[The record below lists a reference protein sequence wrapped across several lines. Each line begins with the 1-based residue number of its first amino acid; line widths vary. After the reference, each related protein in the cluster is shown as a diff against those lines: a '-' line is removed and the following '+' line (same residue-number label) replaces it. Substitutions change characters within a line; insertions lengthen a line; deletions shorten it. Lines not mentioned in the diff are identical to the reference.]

1 MESLIMKN
9 IDRKYLRALVV
20 LIGFIVGKQA
30 YAQDSCQIQLRIED
44 ECCGGATVGQ
54 DSYNLAGEQVGVVVP
69 KEGAFE
75 VEGYFTEVLWEVKN
89 NLLFVRDRDCLVE
102 GLAVEITVGE
112 TAYPVQF
119 DGQFGSTGDGAMTC
133 GGTTFEWATGAET
146 WAGCYTNGQAAL
158 PKDWSA
164 GATFKI
170 SRSEAPPPAPEE
182 CEEGIHL
189 EEVFGGA
196 VYDASDCANPTYTFP
211 AGANDGGPV
220 YPWAGFADK
229 IAAEGAY
236 PYSFPYGGDITFTAS
251 ADAAGQRM
259 RFKFEREG
267 FPGDVTGFYTDW
279 VEVPTEVGSRAA
291 LSVSFD
297 ASEGEYNN
305 FLMYLETSGGASVAM
320 TGLTVTPA
328 AAPPPPPPAPPAA
341 PATPVP
347 ALPFWALLGLAGLVG
362 LFGFRRR

>member
-1 MESLIMKN
+1 MENEPYPANN
-9 IDRKYLRALVV
+9 ITVMSSDMVLTADEAVV
-20 LIGFIVGKQA
+20 TGTIAANTADMQSAILYIAERDCPVEMTEITITDDVGPKDPNFDGIFA
-30 YAQDSCQIQLRIED
+30 GMTYAGGNTWEFPTGAEGYAGAANTD
-44 ECCGGATVGQ
+44 ESVKPFKITGGATI
-54 DSYNLAGEQVGVVVP
+54 A
-69 KEGAFE
+69 
-75 VEGYFTEVLWEVKN
+75 
-89 NLLFVRDRDCLVE
+89 
-102 GLAVEITVGE
+102 ITGRV
-112 TAYPVQF
+112 AP
-119 DGQFGSTGDGAMTC
+119 A
-133 GGTTFEWATGAET
+133 
-146 WAGCYTNGQAAL
+146 
-158 PKDWSA
+158 
-164 GATFKI
+164 
-170 SRSEAPPPAPEE
+170 EAPTPEE

-220 YPWAGFADK
+220 FPWAGFADK

-267 FPGDVTGFYTDW
+267 FPGDTTGFYTDW

>member
-1 MESLIMKN
+1 MENEPYPANN
-9 IDRKYLRALVV
+9 ITVMSSDMVLTADEAVV
-20 LIGFIVGKQA
+20 TGTIAANTADMQSAILYIAERDCPVEMTEITITDDVGPKDPNFDGIFA
-30 YAQDSCQIQLRIED
+30 GMTYAGGNTWEFPTGAEGYAGAANTD
-44 ECCGGATVGQ
+44 ESVKPFKITGGATI
-54 DSYNLAGEQVGVVVP
+54 A
-69 KEGAFE
+69 
-75 VEGYFTEVLWEVKN
+75 
-89 NLLFVRDRDCLVE
+89 
-102 GLAVEITVGE
+102 ITGRV
-112 TAYPVQF
+112 AP
-119 DGQFGSTGDGAMTC
+119 A
-133 GGTTFEWATGAET
+133 
-146 WAGCYTNGQAAL
+146 
-158 PKDWSA
+158 
-164 GATFKI
+164 
-170 SRSEAPPPAPEE
+170 EAPTPEE

-220 YPWAGFADK
+220 FPWAGFADK
-229 IAAEGAY
+229 IAAESAY

-267 FPGDVTGFYTDW
+267 YPGDTTGFYTDW

>member
-1 MESLIMKN
+1 MSSDMVLTADEAVVTGTIAANAADMQSAILYIVERDCPVEMTEITITDDVGPKDPNFDGIFAGMTYANGNTWEFPTGAEGYAGAANTDESVKPFKIT
-9 IDRKYLRALVV
+9 
-20 LIGFIVGKQA
+20 
-30 YAQDSCQIQLRIED
+30 
-44 ECCGGATVGQ
+44 GGATI
-54 DSYNLAGEQVGVVVP
+54 A
-69 KEGAFE
+69 
-75 VEGYFTEVLWEVKN
+75 
-89 NLLFVRDRDCLVE
+89 
-102 GLAVEITVGE
+102 ITGRV
-112 TAYPVQF
+112 AP
-119 DGQFGSTGDGAMTC
+119 A
-133 GGTTFEWATGAET
+133 
-146 WAGCYTNGQAAL
+146 
-158 PKDWSA
+158 
-164 GATFKI
+164 
-170 SRSEAPPPAPEE
+170 EAPTPEE

-189 EEVFGGA
+189 EEMFGGA

-211 AGANDGGPV
+211 AGANDSGPV
-220 YPWAGFADK
+220 FPWAGFADK

-236 PYSFPYGGDITFTAS
+236 PYSFPYGGDITFTAT

-267 FPGDVTGFYTDW
+267 YPGDTTGFYTDW

>member
-1 MESLIMKN
+1 MENEPYPANN
-9 IDRKYLRALVV
+9 ITVMSSDMVLTADEAVV
-20 LIGFIVGKQA
+20 TGTIAANTADMQSAILYIAERDCPVEMTEITITDDVGPKDPNFDGIFA
-30 YAQDSCQIQLRIED
+30 GMTYAGGNTWEFPTGAEGYAGAANTD
-44 ECCGGATVGQ
+44 ESVKPFKITGGATI
-54 DSYNLAGEQVGVVVP
+54 A
-69 KEGAFE
+69 
-75 VEGYFTEVLWEVKN
+75 
-89 NLLFVRDRDCLVE
+89 
-102 GLAVEITVGE
+102 ITGRV
-112 TAYPVQF
+112 AP
-119 DGQFGSTGDGAMTC
+119 A
-133 GGTTFEWATGAET
+133 
-146 WAGCYTNGQAAL
+146 
-158 PKDWSA
+158 
-164 GATFKI
+164 
-170 SRSEAPPPAPEE
+170 EAPTPEE

-220 YPWAGFADK
+220 FPWAGFADK

-267 FPGDVTGFYTDW
+267 FPGDTTGFYTDW

-291 LSVSFD
+291 LSVSFG

>member
-1 MESLIMKN
+1 MENLPYPDNTITVMSSDMVLTA
-9 IDRKYLRALVV
+9 DEAVV
-20 LIGFIVGKQA
+20 TGTIAANAADMQSAILYIVERDCPVEMTEITITDDVGPKDPNFDGIFAGMSYSGGNTWEFPTGAEA
-30 YAQDSCQIQLRIED
+30 YAGAANTD
-44 ECCGGATVGQ
+44 ESVQPFKITGGATI
-54 DSYNLAGEQVGVVVP
+54 A
-69 KEGAFE
+69 
-75 VEGYFTEVLWEVKN
+75 
-89 NLLFVRDRDCLVE
+89 
-102 GLAVEITVGE
+102 ITGRV
-112 TAYPVQF
+112 AP
-119 DGQFGSTGDGAMTC
+119 A
-133 GGTTFEWATGAET
+133 
-146 WAGCYTNGQAAL
+146 
-158 PKDWSA
+158 
-164 GATFKI
+164 
-170 SRSEAPPPAPEE
+170 EAPTPEE

-220 YPWAGFADK
+220 FPWAGFADK

-267 FPGDVTGFYTDW
+267 YPGDTTGFYTDW

-297 ASEGEYNN
+297 GSEGEYNN